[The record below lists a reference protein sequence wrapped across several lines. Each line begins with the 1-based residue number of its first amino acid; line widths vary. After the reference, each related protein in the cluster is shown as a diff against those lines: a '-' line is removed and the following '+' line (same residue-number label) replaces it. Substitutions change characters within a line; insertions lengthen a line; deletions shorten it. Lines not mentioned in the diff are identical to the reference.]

1 MPAGDIFLTCLST
14 SKVVSALREAKSQ
27 EVERIKAIVTYQY
40 GPQAAKIFENARVK
54 VEVSKS
60 TGRIRK
66 IFIDGELFG
75 SIRASDG
82 FILPSIS
89 GALKLIKALPPLSY
103 QVVIEEDAAVFVAKG
118 RSVFCKHVKGCDDRI
133 KAGDEV
139 IIVTERGELVAVG
152 RAVVSCREMKQKS
165 IGVCVKIRKGKK
177 S

>member
-1 MPAGDIFLTCLST
+1 MSG
-14 SKVVSALREAKSQ
+14 LREAKPQ
-27 EVERIKAIVTYQY
+27 DIERIKAIITFQY
-40 GPQAAKIFENARVK
+40 GPQAAKIFENAKVK

-60 TGRIRK
+60 TDRIRK
-66 IFIDGELFG
+66 IYVDEELFG

-89 GALKLIKALPPLSY
+89 GALKLIKVLPPLSY
-103 QVVIEEDAAVFVAKG
+103 QVIIEKDTAEFVARG
-118 RSVFCKHVKGCDDRI
+118 RSVFCKHVKNCDDLI

-139 IIVTERGELVAVG
+139 IIVTEKGELVAVG
-152 RAVVSCREMKQKS
+152 RAVVSCKEMKHKG